1 MNPGVLS
8 LRCPA
13 CGRPFLSLPQQ
24 QMAAFVTCP
33 HCAQSA
39 RLADFSPA
47 GAPSSAAA
55 LPLKRRVIHRQMA
68 MPAPPPVYAPPVQM
82 PPQAYPQHPYQPAYP
97 QAPVTAGS
105 PAPWPPAPE
114 QPPMFA
120 PTPTAHYPQAPISE
134 HVWSSGIPQ
143 ATPPEPVSSPFSLA
157 ETPESPFSVASAP
170 LESSPMFR
178 LAPEPG
184 YGRAPIELP
193 ASAPVIEYEQEEWR
207 PPSQRRPLL
216 PAIIILAGIV
226 GACLWVLRDDLFP
239 PMVMEIPAQG
249 STSSQPTPAPRLPD
263 TTPASAA
270 TAAAPAP
277 GPLEP
282 EVRRAELP
290 PTPEADLVAAGL
302 AAEGIITG
310 LLTAKTPE
318 ERASFIDRPD
328 EQSTDLEEFFQTQKP
343 AFRALRPSKVTP
355 LTLPGKQAAP
365 LFQVATSTDQAGALM
380 RLVPQVD
387 GSYKIDWPLFAETH
401 DKKLAQ
407 FITSK
412 SDAPSWMHLS
422 FRRSHAFELPEDQR
436 SLYLAFIVQG
446 SADGVG
452 STLVVVPKT
461 IPLGR
466 YLDRE
471 TEWTT
476 VYLGRFMLQ
485 HRKLENGSP
494 AIFILDC
501 EGAATSSL

>member
-33 HCAQSA
+33 HCAQSS
-39 RLADFSPA
+39 RLADFTAA
-47 GAPSSAAA
+47 GATSNAAA
-55 LPLKRRVIHRQMA
+55 LPLKRRVIHRPSPTTPQQLIYTA
-68 MPAPPPVYAPPVQM
+68 PVPAAYTPAPY
-82 PPQAYPQHPYQPAYP
+82 QHAYP

-120 PTPTAHYPQAPISE
+120 PAPAAHYPQAPISE

-143 ATPPEPVSSPFSLA
+143 AAPPAPASSPFSLA
-157 ETPESPFSVASAP
+157 ETVASPFAVAAAPAENSA
-170 LESSPMFR
+170 MFR

-184 YGRAPIELP
+184 QGRAPIELP
-193 ASAPVIEYEQEEWR
+193 AAAPFIEYEQEEWQ
-207 PPSQRRPLL
+207 PPAQRRPLL
-216 PAIIILAGIV
+216 PAILILVGIV
-226 GACLWVLRDDLFP
+226 GACLWVLRDDLLP
-239 PMVMEIPAQG
+239 PISVEIPVADKAA
-249 STSSQPTPAPRLPD
+249 TSQPPPAPVTLSATPAV
-263 TTPASAA
+263 PAVAV
-270 TAAAPAP
+270 
-277 GPLEP
+277 EP
-282 EVRRAELP
+282 EVRRAEMP
-290 PTPEADLVAAGL
+290 AEPEADLVAAGL
-302 AAEGIITG
+302 AAEGLITG
-310 LLTAKTPE
+310 LLDAPTAT
-318 ERASFIDRPD
+318 ERARFVHQA
-328 EQSTDLEEFFQTQKP
+328 EEVSTDLEEFFGKQKP
-343 AFRALRPSKVTP
+343 QFRALRPSKVTP
-355 LTLPGKQAAP
+355 LTLPGKKAAP
-365 LFQVATSTDQAGALM
+365 LFQVATSTDSAGALM
-380 RLVPQVD
+380 RLVPQLD

-401 DKKLAQ
+401 DKKLAK
-407 FITSK
+407 FISSP
-412 SDAPSWMHLS
+412 SDSPTWLHLS

-452 STLVVVPKT
+452 STLVVVPKN

-476 VYLGRFMLQ
+476 VYIGRFLLQ
-485 HRKLENGSP
+485 QRQLENGSP

>member
-33 HCAQSA
+33 HCAQSS
-39 RLADFSPA
+39 RLADFTTA
-47 GAPSSAAA
+47 GATSDASA
-55 LPLKRRVIHRQMA
+55 LPLKKRVIHRPVPITPQQQPIYA
-68 MPAPPPVYAPPVQM
+68 APAPPPCTPA
-82 PPQAYPQHPYQPAYP
+82 PYQHAYP

-120 PTPTAHYPQAPISE
+120 PAP
-134 HVWSSGIPQ
+134 
-143 ATPPEPVSSPFSLA
+143 ASSPFSLA
-157 ETPESPFSVASAP
+157 ETVASPFTVAAAP
-170 LESSPMFR
+170 VENNAMFR

-184 YGRAPIELP
+184 QGRTPIELP
-193 ASAPVIEYEQEEWR
+193 AAAPLIEYEQEEWQQ
-207 PPSQRRPLL
+207 PAQRRPLL
-216 PAIIILAGIV
+216 PAILILVGIV
-226 GACLWVLRDDLFP
+226 GACLWVLREDLLP
-239 PMVMEIPAQG
+239 PISVEIPVT
-249 STSSQPTPAPRLPD
+249 STALRPTPPAPPV
-263 TTPASAA
+263 TPSATPAV
-270 TAAAPAP
+270 PAISV
-277 GPLEP
+277 EP
-282 EVRRAELP
+282 EVRRAEM
-290 PTPEADLVAAGL
+290 PTEPEADLVAAGL
-302 AAEGIITG
+302 AAEGLITS
-310 LLTAKTPE
+310 LLDAPTAA
-318 ERASFIDRPD
+318 ERARFVHQA
-328 EQSTDLEEFFQTQKP
+328 EEVSTDLEEFFGKQKP
-343 AFRALRPSKVTP
+343 QFRALRPSKVTP
-355 LTLPGKQAAP
+355 LTLPGKKAAP
-365 LFQVATSTDQAGALM
+365 LFQVATSTDSAGALM
-380 RLVPQVD
+380 RLVPQLD

-401 DKKLAQ
+401 DKKLAK
-407 FITSK
+407 FISSP
-412 SDAPSWMHLS
+412 SDSPTWLHLS

-452 STLVVVPKT
+452 STLVVVPKN

-476 VYLGRFMLQ
+476 VYIGRFLLQ
-485 HRKLENGSP
+485 QRQLENGSP

>member
-1 MNPGVLS
+1 MTPGVLS

-24 QMAAFVTCP
+24 QMEAFVTCP
-33 HCAQSA
+33 HCAQSS
-39 RLADFSPA
+39 RLADFSSA
-47 GAPSSAAA
+47 GTPSSAAA
-55 LPLKRRVIHRQMA
+55 LPLKRRVIQRQMA
-68 MPAPPPVYAPPVQM
+68 MPAPQPAYAPPVQM
-82 PPQAYPQHPYQPAYP
+82 LPQAYPQHPYQPAYP
-97 QAPVTAGS
+97 QSQVTPSSPVL
-105 PAPWPPAPE
+105 WPPAPE

-120 PTPTAHYPQAPISE
+120 PTPTALYSPAPISE

-143 ATPPEPVSSPFSLA
+143 AMPPAPVSLPFSLA
-157 ETPESPFSVASAP
+157 EAPESPFSVASAP
-170 LESSPMFR
+170 LVSSPMFR

-184 YGRAPIELP
+184 YGRAPIQLP

-216 PAIIILAGIV
+216 PAIIILASIV
-226 GACLWVLRDDLFP
+226 GACLWVLNDDLFP

-249 STSSQPTPAPRLPD
+249 STSSQPTPAPRKPD
-263 TTPASAA
+263 TPAASDA
-270 TAAAPAP
+270 TATPP
-277 GPLEP
+277 TSSPLEP

-290 PTPEADLVAAGL
+290 QTPQADLVAAGL

-328 EQSTDLEEFFQTQKP
+328 EQRSDLEEFFQAQKP

-355 LTLPGKQAAP
+355 LTIPGKQAAP

-436 SLYLAFIVQG
+436 SLYLAFIVQC
-446 SADGVG
+446 SADGFG

-501 EGAATSSL
+501 EGAATSSR